1 MLNIKWLKKQRRKKR
16 KRDKQKKSETF
27 LKKVS
32 GVILTHHAVDRCNER
47 HVTSKDIK
55 GAIHHGCVKQQDART
70 FIVHHKKTYIVVA
83 KDSKYHGKDVI
94 LYVKTTWKRGQ

>member
-1 MLNIKWLKKQRRKKR
+1 MLNIKWLKKQRRNKR

-32 GVILTHHAVDRCNER
+32 GVILTHHAVNRCNER

-55 GAIHHGCVKQQDART
+55 GAFNHGRVKQQNAKE
-70 FIVHHKKTYIVVA
+70 FIVYHKKTCIVVV